1 MKQILER
8 ARRDQFV
15 TVGIGI
21 GTDYVKELYQYSRTV
36 SQSNISEMP
45 FEIAGIIN
53 HVVKTEFQ

>member
-15 TVGIGI
+15 TIGIGI
-21 GTDYVKELYQYSRTV
+21 DAEYVKELYQYSRVV
-36 SQSNISEMP
+36 SQEKIKDMP
-45 FEIAGIIN
+45 IDVAGIIN